1 MIVARSRSPLGP
13 FVRMGTA
20 KGSINSA
27 IVVPSGDWKAPGHN
41 AIVRDASRNDWIVYH
56 AIDPTNPLQGGSGF
70 VRRPMLVDRLRWD
83 EEGWPWVAFG
93 TPSRGLLPPAMP
105 SVVAVH

>member
-1 MIVARSRSPLGP
+1 M
-13 FVRMGTA
+13 
-20 KGSINSA
+20 
-27 IVVPSGDWKAPGHN
+27 
-41 AIVRDASRNDWIVYH
+41 YH